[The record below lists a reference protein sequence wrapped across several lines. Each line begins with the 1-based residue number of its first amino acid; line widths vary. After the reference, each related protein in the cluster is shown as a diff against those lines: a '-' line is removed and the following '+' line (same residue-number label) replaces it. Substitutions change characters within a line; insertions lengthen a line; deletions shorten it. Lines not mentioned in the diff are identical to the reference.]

1 MPSLPHLLTIS
12 MSILLL
18 ISSLSLVIS
27 FSTINVQRRPIL
39 SKSEGLALQS
49 VNRIDGKITK
59 QRISTQLYSNAD
71 DKIGEKKFY
80 GFRSIAGQGVPS
92 AALADPLSTS
102 PTDIIQATNANPAS
116 FTPTLTI
123 PSNPVSK
130 NGFSDI
136 PSIAS
141 TSSPSFDST
150 LTFNTDKPKSQAIFT
165 MLNRLKRLNYKIG
178 LIRKLKITTWDS
190 PR

>member
-1 MPSLPHLLTIS
+1 MFTLLV
-12 MSILLL
+12 

-27 FSTINVQRRPIL
+27 FNTRNVQRRPTFSNCESL
-39 SKSEGLALQS
+39 VLQS
-49 VNRIDGKITK
+49 VHRFDSKIKK

-71 DKIGEKKFY
+71 DKITGKKFY

-92 AALADPLSTS
+92 AALSDPLSIS
-102 PTDIIQATNANPAS
+102 APNIMQPVNANPAS

-123 PSNPVSK
+123 PSDPVSK
-130 NGFSDI
+130 SGFSDI